1 MPKYLFVT
9 GKLAA
14 EALQDTLAEME
25 PEFDYDVA
33 VLPITVAALM
43 KPSFI
48 AKHLSPPLLIP
59 PNACPEQG
67 RRVGGERGGEY
78 DFVMIPGWCRG
89 ELSLIEEATGSSV
102 ISGPKDLKDIPLFF
116 GRERQREG
124 YGEYRT
130 KILAEIVDA
139 PLLTLEEIL
148 SKAEY
153 YRVHGADVIDL
164 GWPAE
169 GDFPHVEEVVAALKE
184 RGFAVSLDTFH
195 RQDVLRA
202 NRVGF
207 DYLLSVNASNLDLAR
222 QLSCTVVVIPD
233 FGSTGAGTPL
243 GSNDGLD
250 SLERN
255 IAQLEE
261 WGVPYII
268 DPIINPL
275 TFGFT
280 ESLCRFYE
288 VRQRH
293 PEAEMLMGLGNIT
306 ELTDADSIGINA
318 LLMGVVSELNI
329 DYILTTEVI
338 SWARGSVREV
348 DIARRLMHYA
358 SQRQIL
364 PKEIDDQLIVLKD
377 PPHKHYSE
385 GELRRIQEAIR
396 DRNFRIFTDEE
407 KIYIFNRDLFVV
419 GTDPE
424 EIFPQLGVEEASHA
438 FYLGCELERAALAV
452 RLGKKYMQEEPLHWG
467 YLG

>member
-1 MPKYLFVT
+1 
-9 GKLAA
+9 
-14 EALQDTLAEME
+14 
-25 PEFDYDVA
+25 
-33 VLPITVAALM
+33 LM
-43 KPSFI
+43 KPPFI
-48 AKHLSPPLLIP
+48 AKHLAHTPFIP
-59 PNACPEQG
+59 P
-67 RRVGGERGGEY
+67 RVGGEY

-89 ELSLIEEATGSSV
+89 DLSPIEEVTGSKV
-102 ISGPKDLKDIPLFF
+102 ISGPKDLKDIPMFF

-124 YGEYRT
+124 YGQYRV

-139 PLLTLEEIL
+139 PFLSLEEIL
-148 SKAEY
+148 AKAEY
-153 YRVHGADVIDL
+153 YRANGADVIDL

-233 FGSTGAGTPL
+233 FGE
-243 GSNDGLD
+243 GLD

-261 WGVPYII
+261 WGMPYII
-268 DPIINPL
+268 DPILNPIN
-275 TFGFT
+275 FGFT
-280 ESLCRFYE
+280 ESLCRFCE

-293 PEAEMLMGLGNIT
+293 PGDEMLMGLGNLT
-306 ELTDADSIGINA
+306 ELTDADSVGINA
-318 LLMGVVSELNI
+318 LLMGVVSELNV
-329 DYILTTEVI
+329 DYVLTTEVI
-338 SWARGSVREV
+338 SWARGSVREL
-348 DIARRLMHYA
+348 DIARQLMHY
-358 SQRQIL
+358 SGQRQIL
-364 PKEIDDQLIVLKD
+364 PKEIDDRLIVLKD
-377 PPHKHYSE
+377 PPHRHYSE
-385 GELRRIQEAIR
+385 GELRRIQEEVR

-407 KIYIFNRDLFVV
+407 KIYIFNRDLFVT

-424 EIFPQLGVEEASHA
+424 EIFPQLGLGEDSHA
-438 FYLGCELERAALAV
+438 FYLGRELERAALAV

-467 YLG
+467 YLGASA

>member
-43 KPSFI
+43 KPFFI
-48 AKHLSPPLLIP
+48 AKHLSPPFFIP
-59 PNACPEQG
+59 PK
-67 RRVGGERGGEY
+67 VGGERGGEY

-89 ELSLIEEATGSSV
+89 DLSPIEEATGSSV

-153 YRVHGADVIDL
+153 YRIHGADVIDL

-195 RQDVLRA
+195 REDVLRA

-222 QLSCTVVVIPD
+222 ELSCTVVVIPD
-233 FGSTGAGTPL
+233 FGG
-243 GSNDGLD
+243 GLD

-261 WGVPYII
+261 WGVSYII

-275 TFGFT
+275 NFGFT

-364 PKEIDDQLIVLKD
+364 PKEIDDRLIVLKD

-385 GELRRIQEAIR
+385 GELRRMQEAIR

-419 GTDPE
+419 GADPE
-424 EIFPQLGVEEASHA
+424 EIFPQIGVEEASHA